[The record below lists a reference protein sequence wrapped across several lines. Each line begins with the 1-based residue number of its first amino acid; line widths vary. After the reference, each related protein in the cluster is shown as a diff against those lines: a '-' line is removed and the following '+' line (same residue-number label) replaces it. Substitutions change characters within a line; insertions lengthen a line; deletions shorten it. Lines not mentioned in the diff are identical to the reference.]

1 MSIKFYD
8 NTTEFLND
16 EIISIEIKMNRSIY
30 ADFLHISFLM
40 NIAASK
46 PPKAAPYL
54 FALTM
59 KPAASLSI
67 LKPSTNADK
76 NEPPKF
82 T

>member
-1 MSIKFYD
+1 
-8 NTTEFLND
+8 
-16 EIISIEIKMNRSIY
+16 
-30 ADFLHISFLM
+30 M